1 MRASSS
7 HRHRF
12 RSASLCCHETIEQN
26 YIRRG
31 CIVPSYEGT
40 SAFHT
45 CIRIFS
51 VKCFAELVIARMR
64 ARYRTSRRKE
74 AQGSLGLARLEFSR
88 DRAIKETVTERKRDF
103 TCNFRREYNLTIGPT
118 ILEMPLGFVRKRPIQ
133 QGRNI
138 RC

>member
-1 MRASSS
+1 MRASSG

-64 ARYRTSRRKE
+64 ERDIAPPNGRR
-74 AQGSLGLARLEFSR
+74 QGGLARLEFPARSSGGNGILFGIFTSMTR
-88 DRAIKETVTERKRDF
+88 FPSNGLEKPILWFSCERKVYAFRKYVPEI
-103 TCNFRREYNLTIGPT
+103 FRRSS
-118 ILEMPLGFVRKRPIQ
+118 
-133 QGRNI
+133 
-138 RC
+138 